1 MSGISEQTVNA
12 AEVKTIEI
20 EMTAADLV
28 MKKGENDI
36 EIRAVLV
43 KGEPDKFK
51 VEQNG
56 DKLKLTYGM
65 KRKSVKYKRDTEVIE
80 LYVPEQMHAEKLS
93 IKVGAGECAVSVPGF
108 TIDKMHLEVGA
119 GKLKAEDITVTGTA
133 AVEVGAGKMKLTQIS
148 AEILTINCG
157 VGECKYE
164 GSVSRDVKADC
175 GVGEVS
181 VKLAGKETDYN
192 YEVSCGIGKIKV
204 NDSCYGSFA
213 TSKCVQ
219 HEQAKGTMK
228 LECGVG
234 KIKIETEK

>member
-80 LYVPEQMHAEKLS
+80 LYIP
-93 IKVGAGECAVSVPGF
+93 
-108 TIDKMHLEVGA
+108 
-119 GKLKAEDITVTGTA
+119 
-133 AVEVGAGKMKLTQIS
+133 
-148 AEILTINCG
+148 
-157 VGECKYE
+157 
-164 GSVSRDVKADC
+164 
-175 GVGEVS
+175 
-181 VKLAGKETDYN
+181 
-192 YEVSCGIGKIKV
+192 
-204 NDSCYGSFA
+204 
-213 TSKCVQ
+213 
-219 HEQAKGTMK
+219 
-228 LECGVG
+228 
-234 KIKIETEK
+234 